1 VEETDVIFLWGSNA
15 RDAHPIFFHHVLKG
29 VRAGARLYV
38 VDPRRT
44 ATAAWADT
52 WLGLRVG
59 SDIALANAMG
69 RVIIREGLAH
79 EEFIGRATTDFDKY
93 RECVEKY
100 TLEYA
105 EQETGIPGDVI
116 RDSAIAYA
124 RADRAMICWTLGIT
138 EHHNAV
144 DNVLALINL
153 ALLTGKVG
161 RYACGLNPLRGQNNV
176 QGGGDMGAIP
186 NRLAGFQDMA
196 DEDVRT
202 KFERAWGVKIQPK
215 HGWNLTQMFLAMDRK
230 ELTGLYVIGENPAQ
244 SDADLH
250 RIERLLGGLDHFVV
264 QDIFRTK
271 TAEMANVVLPA
282 SASWCEAEGTVTNSE
297 RRVQRVRKAIEPPGD
312 ARDDIWIICEIAQRL
327 GQDFGHPTA
336 EDAWNEMRSLAPMF
350 AGMSY
355 KRLEDCNGIHWPC
368 FDENHPGQQFLHARL
383 WSDPPEGKLAPF
395 HAVEHEPPVEQP
407 DEDYPFVLTTGR
419 RLESFNTG
427 VQTAGY
433 ASPLHRGE
441 SVDIAPEDAERL
453 GIEDG
458 EMMRITSRRGSLEAP
473 ARVDYAL
480 KPGLVFMTLHFP
492 DQVPTNFL
500 TIDEFDPKSGT
511 AEFKACAVRVERAA
525 LGSGLSAVGSGHL
538 GQEHTP
544 EPKAQSAKPSQATR
558 WI

>member
-29 VRAGARLYV
+29 VRNGARLFV
-38 VDPRRT
+38 MDPRRT

-69 RVIIREGLAH
+69 RVIIHEGLANG
-79 EEFIGRATTDFDKY
+79 EFIRRATTDFDKY
-93 RECVEKY
+93 RACVESY
-100 TLEYA
+100 TLDFA
-105 EQETGIPGDVI
+105 EQETGVPGDVI
-116 RDSAIAYA
+116 RETALAYA
-124 RADRAMICWTLGIT
+124 KSDRAMICWTLGIT

-144 DNVLALINL
+144 DNVLSLINL

-161 RYACGLNPLRGQNNV
+161 RYGCGLNPLRGQNNV

-186 NRLAGFQDMA
+186 NRLAGFQDNID
-196 DEDVRT
+196 DEIRA
-202 KFERAWGVKIQPK
+202 KFERAWGVAIQPR
-215 HGWNLTQMFLAMDRK
+215 HGWNLTQMFQAMDQGQ
-230 ELTGLYVIGENPAQ
+230 LTGLFVIGENPAQ

-250 RIERLLGGLDHFVV
+250 RVERLLKGLDHLVV
-264 QDIFRTK
+264 QDIFMTK
-271 TAEMANVVLPA
+271 TAQLAHVVLPA
-282 SASWCEAEGTVTNSE
+282 SASWCEGEGTVTNSE
-297 RRVQRVRKAIEPPGD
+297 RRVQRCRKAIEPPFD
-312 ARDDIWIICEIAQRL
+312 ARDDIWIISQIASRL
-327 GQDFGHPTA
+327 GKDFGNPTA

-355 KRLEDCNGIHWPC
+355 KRLDACRGLQWPC
-368 FDENHPGQQFLHARL
+368 ADETHPGQQFLHARL
-383 WSDPPEGKLAPF
+383 WSDAPGKLAPF

-407 DEDYPFVLTTGR
+407 DDEYPFVLTTGR
-419 RLESFNTG
+419 RLESYNTG

-433 ASPLHRGE
+433 VSPLHRGE

-458 EMMRITSRRGSLEAP
+458 ELMTITSRRGSLDAP
-473 ARVDYAL
+473 ARIDYAL

-492 DQVPTNFL
+492 DQVATNFL

-511 AEFKACAVRVERAA
+511 AEFKACAVRVEKARVKTNGKP
-525 LGSGLSAVGSGHL
+525 GSGERQPSALAGD
-538 GQEHTP
+538 
-544 EPKAQSAKPSQATR
+544 
-558 WI
+558 